1 MSLTLTKLKKYAVF
15 MRQGIALL
23 LALLLLTGCAPAEP
37 SESALHNFSGLLHQ
51 CSQLALQGSEM
62 WIAGANGLRVCDAG
76 TRAPLREVALPDGLQ
91 TPQGMFWQDGQLL
104 IRDGADGK
112 VWRFDPS
119 TGAAEPIP
127 ETLGCSWFF
136 VAGNA
141 LYHSGGML
149 HGSNEVWR
157 LQNGIHTLV
166 LDRAP
171 QNTASLCP
179 TESALYFTDV
189 ATQRLCVYDYAAETV
204 TELTQEAVAQPVVCG
219 GEVYYRSGG
228 TVYRL
233 SDGQAVLQEVRYL
246 FRGGDAL
253 YYDRGSLLYRWDGQ
267 SSTLLSS
274 EPVASVETAAGWLR
288 CQTRDGREL
297 WISKR
302 KK

>member
-1 MSLTLTKLKKYAVF
+1 MLTKLKKQAIF
-15 MRQGIALL
+15 MCRGIVLVLVLL
-23 LALLLLTGCAPAEP
+23 LAGCAPAKP
-37 SESALHNFSGLLHQ
+37 AESTLHNFSGLLHQ
-51 CSQLALQGSEM
+51 CNQLVLLGGEL
-62 WIAGANGLRVCDAG
+62 WIAGADRLRVCRVD
-76 TRAPLREVALPDGLQ
+76 TRAPLRELALPDGLAM
-91 TPQGMFWQDGQLL
+91 PQGMFWQDGHLL

-157 LQNGIHTLV
+157 LQNGEHALV
-166 LDRAP
+166 LDCAP
-171 QNTASLCP
+171 PSTASLCP
-179 TESALYFTDV
+179 TESALYFINAD
-189 ATQRLCVYDYAAETV
+189 TQRLCVYDYAAEMV
-204 TELTQEAVAQPVVCG
+204 TELTQQAAAQPVVCG
-219 GEVYYRSGG
+219 SEVYYRAGG

-233 SDGQAVLQEVRYL
+233 SDGHAVLQEVRYL

-253 YYDRGSLLYRWDGQ
+253 YYDRDGLYCWNGQ
-267 SSTLLSS
+267 SSALLSS
-274 EPVASVETAAGWLR
+274 EPVASVEAAAGWLR

-297 WISKR
+297 WISIE
-302 KK
+302 